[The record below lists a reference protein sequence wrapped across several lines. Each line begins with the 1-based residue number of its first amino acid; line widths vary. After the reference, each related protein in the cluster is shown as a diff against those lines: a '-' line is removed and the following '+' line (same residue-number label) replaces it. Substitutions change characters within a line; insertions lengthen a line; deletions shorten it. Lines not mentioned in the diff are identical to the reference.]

1 MYTQEEGKNMPF
13 GEELASYAIACRSCN
28 QITLLMT
35 LLPIENTPHPQE
47 INRILVIH
55 YIQCQF

>member
-1 MYTQEEGKNMPF
+1 MYTQEEGKNMRF
-13 GEELASYAIACRSCN
+13 GEELASYAIVCRSCN

-47 INRILVIH
+47 INRILFIH
-55 YIQCQF
+55 YLQCQF